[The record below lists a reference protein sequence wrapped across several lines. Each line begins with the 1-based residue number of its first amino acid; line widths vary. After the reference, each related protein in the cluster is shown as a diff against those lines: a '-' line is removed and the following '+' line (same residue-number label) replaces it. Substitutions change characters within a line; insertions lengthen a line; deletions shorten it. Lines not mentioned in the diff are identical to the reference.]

1 MSEHI
6 IAIFIVIITGAISV
20 VGLVLSKENK
30 ISEFRQLWINDLRD
44 SLSKLGANFHK
55 INEINALHM
64 TGNRPTSEDLYN
76 LTISKLDVTLRIN
89 NNAINKKIGILTSIK
104 KFLCK
109 KHDDDNTD
117 TIEDE
122 TVLIGHIE
130 RIYSTLTAYNTYNND
145 TDYIPFIETSS
156 KILKKEWERVKT
168 GELTYRIWSFIFSS
182 LFIMAIVTFFA
193 YILFHFDEIYRYITT
208 TSTLWGG

>member
-64 TGNRPTSEDLYN
+64 IGNRPTSEDLYN

-89 NNAINKKIGILTSIK
+89 NNAINKRIGILTSIK
-104 KFLCK
+104 KFSCK
-109 KHDDDNTD
+109 KHDDNTD

-122 TVLIGHIE
+122 AVLIRHIE
-130 RIYSTLTAYNTYNND
+130 RIYNTLTAYNTYNND

-156 KILKKEWERVKT
+156 KILKKEWERVKA
-168 GELTYRIWSFIFSS
+168 GELTYRFWSFIFSS
-182 LFIMAIVTFFA
+182 LFIIAIVSFFV
-193 YILFHFDEIYRYITT
+193 YVFFHRSEIYTYMTT
-208 TSTLWGG
+208 VRTLWGG